1 MPGATVVTDE
11 GDTYLSCR
19 RHRLLPEGR
28 RTPINQE
35 RLQKLEG
42 FGLTEYQARVYL
54 ALLDLGT
61 ATASQLPAPSRVPR
75 TRIYSTMQQLHA
87 KGLVQILPEKPVRY
101 RAVPFSRYLK
111 ALATEYRQKAVQLAS
126 NADALAREFTVS
138 TVDAPSRAGRF
149 EAIYG
154 RRNVRDKL
162 VEMYESAE
170 TDVIAIGSIHS
181 PARILR
187 GLGAQLE
194 EKASLGVSV
203 KFAFFTNQ
211 DNASEVR
218 ALSRYSEV
226 RHIDFFTPACRHGV
240 DGQQFLMSH
249 PIPDDDSGFRGEDIA
264 IWTDDPAIASAMA
277 QMAERI
283 WEMGKPALP
292 QDRAGALTPTIR
304 SKAGR

>member
-1 MPGATVVTDE
+1 M
-11 GDTYLSCR
+11 
-19 RHRLLPEGR
+19 
-28 RTPINQE
+28 PINLE
-35 RLQKLEG
+35 RLQKMEG
-42 FGLTEYQARVYL
+42 FGLTEYQARAYL

-61 ATASQLPAPSRVPR
+61 ATASQLPAPSSVPR

-101 RAVPFSRYLK
+101 RAVAFSRYLK
-111 ALATEYRQKAVQLAS
+111 ALASEYRQKALQLAS
-126 NADALAREFTVS
+126 NADSLAREFTVA
-138 TVDAPSRAGRF
+138 TVDVPMRAGRF

-162 VEMYESAE
+162 VEMYEAAE
-170 TDVIAIGSIHS
+170 TDIIAIGSMHS

-187 GLGAQLE
+187 GLGQQLQ

-203 KFAFFTNQ
+203 KFAFFTNP
-211 DNASEVR
+211 DNESEVR
-218 ALSRYSEV
+218 SLSRTSEI

-283 WEMGKPALP
+283 WEMGRPAVSRP
-292 QDRAGALTPTIR
+292 REVALEAPIR
-304 SKAGR
+304 SKAER